1 MVDAAALDQEKF
13 AAASAVLP
21 LLGVPAFGVFA
32 VEEVIAPS
40 GIGDALGLLRPLDVS
55 LAVAS
60 EFDLLALLLAIRAV
74 DSQHGIIVE
83 VGLCIVLSLSG
94 KVLVFCFFAWAIDSA
109 GSGKLRPSR

>member
-40 GIGDALGLLRPLDVS
+40 GISDALGLLRPLDVS

-74 DSQHGIIVE
+74 DSQHGIVVRSWIAHCAQLE
-83 VGLCIVLSLSG
+83 R
-94 KVLVFCFFAWAIDSA
+94 D
-109 GSGKLRPSR
+109 GSGFLRFCAGLICQPILQC

>member
-1 MVDAAALDQEKF
+1 MVDAATLDQEKF
-13 AAASAVLP
+13 AAAGAVLP

-40 GIGDALGLLRPLDVS
+40 GIGDALRLLGPLDVS

-60 EFDLLALLLAIRAV
+60 ELDLLALLLAIRAV

-83 VGLCIVLSLSG
+83 VGLRIVLSLSAM
-94 KVLVFCFFAWAIDSA
+94 VLVFCFFAWA
-109 GSGKLRPSR
+109 

>member
-1 MVDAAALDQEKF
+1 M
-13 AAASAVLP
+13 LP

-40 GIGDALGLLRPLDVS
+40 GVGDALGLLGPFDVS

-83 VGLCIVLSLSG
+83 VGLRIVLSLSAM
-94 KVLVFCFFAWAIDSA
+94 VLVFCFFAWA
-109 GSGKLRPSR
+109 